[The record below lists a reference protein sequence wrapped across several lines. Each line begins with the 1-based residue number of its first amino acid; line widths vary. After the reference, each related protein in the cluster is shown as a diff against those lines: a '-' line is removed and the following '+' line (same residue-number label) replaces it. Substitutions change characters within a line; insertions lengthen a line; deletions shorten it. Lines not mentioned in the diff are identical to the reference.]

1 MGAYAVAACLSLYLS
16 LYLSLSSVFSLR
28 TRTLNPDTIS
38 SSVCHPSNQPHPRTL
53 RSDQFT
59 VLINGYSESRLPLL
73 ESIAA
78 TYSASPVVASVL
90 VLWGNP
96 STPPLTLA
104 QLAHN
109 LSVSSMGSAAI
120 SLVPQATSSL
130 NARFLPRSSIRTRA
144 VLVCDDDVEVD
155 LKTVE
160 FAFRMWKGN
169 PERLI
174 GIFVR
179 SHDIDM
185 IRKDWIYTV
194 HPDKYS
200 IVLTKFMMMKREYL
214 FKYSCDGGAPMRE
227 MRRMVDEMR
236 NCEDILINFVVA
248 EETNAGP
255 MMVAAERVRD
265 WGDPRNED
273 DDGGSLVRVAG
284 LSSRKAEHRKRRGNC
299 ITEFHRA
306 FGRMPLRYSYG
317 KLVSSVGEQ
326 GLCKKGAVLVLCD
339 H

>member
-1 MGAYAVAACLSLYLS
+1 MAAYAVAVAVCLSL
-16 LYLSLSSVFSLR
+16 SLSFVFSFR
-28 TRTLNPDTIS
+28 IQTLYPDRIS
-38 SSVCHPSNQPHPRTL
+38 LSGCHPSHQPHPRTL
-53 RSDQFT
+53 RFDQFT

-73 ESIAA
+73 QSIAA
-78 TYSASPVVASVL
+78 TYSASPLVASVL

-109 LSVSSMGSAAI
+109 LSVSSAVI
-120 SLVPQATSSL
+120 SLIPQASSSL
-130 NARFLPRSSIRTRA
+130 NARFLPRSSIGTRA

-160 FAFRMWKGN
+160 FAFRMWRGDPK
-169 PERLI
+169 RLI

-185 IRKDWIYTV
+185 RRKGWIYTV

-200 IVLTKFMMMKREYL
+200 IVLTKFMMMKIEYL
-214 FKYSCDGGAPMRE
+214 FKYSCEGGAPMRE

-236 NCEDILINFVVA
+236 NCEDILMNFVVA

-255 MMVAAERVRD
+255 MMVGAERVRD

-273 DDGGSLVRVAG
+273 DDGVRLVREVG
-284 LSSRKAEHRKRRGNC
+284 LSSRRAEHRKRRGDC

-306 FGRMPLRYSYG
+306 FGRMPLRYSYA

-326 GLCKKGAVLVLCD
+326 GLCKKGDNLVLCD
-339 H
+339 Q

>member
-1 MGAYAVAACLSLYLS
+1 MGAYAYAFAIVVCLCLSS
-16 LYLSLSSVFSLR
+16 AFSLR
-28 TRTLNPDTIS
+28 IGTLDPNTIP

-53 RSDQFT
+53 RFDQFT

-73 ESIAA
+73 QSIAA
-78 TYSASPVVASVL
+78 AYSASPLVASVL

-96 STPPLTLA
+96 STPTQNLS

-109 LSVSSMGSAAI
+109 LSVSSMGSATI
-120 SLVPQATSSL
+120 SLIPQASSSL
-130 NARFLPRSSIRTRA
+130 NARFLPRPSISTRA

-155 LKTVE
+155 PKTVE
-160 FAFRMWKGN
+160 FAFRMWMGR
-169 PERLI
+169 PDRLI

-179 SHDIDM
+179 SHDMDLT
-185 IRKDWIYTV
+185 RKEWIYTV
-194 HPDKYS
+194 HPNKYS

-214 FKYSCDGGAPMRE
+214 VKYSCGGGAPMGE
-227 MRRMVDEMR
+227 MRRIVDEMR
-236 NCEDILINFVVA
+236 NCEDILMNFMVA

-255 MMVAAERVRD
+255 IMVGAEKARD

-273 DDGGSLVRVAG
+273 EKGFRDVG
-284 LSSRKAEHRKRRGNC
+284 LSSRKGEHRKRRGDC
-299 ITEFHRA
+299 ITKFHRA
-306 FGRMPLRYSYG
+306 FGKMPLRYSYG

-326 GLCKKGAVLVLCD
+326 GLCKKGANLVPCD

>member
-1 MGAYAVAACLSLYLS
+1 MGAYAVAVFLSVTLS
-16 LYLSLSSVFSLR
+16 VSFVLSH
-28 TRTLNPDTIS
+28 RTLSPTRDTIS
-38 SSVCHPSNQPHPRTL
+38 SSACHPSNQPHPRSL
-53 RSDQFT
+53 RSSQFT

-73 ESIAA
+73 QSIAT
-78 TYSASPVVASVL
+78 TYSASPLVYSVL

-104 QLAHN
+104 QLAYN
-109 LSVSSMGSAAI
+109 LSVSSTGSAAI
-120 SLVPQATSSL
+120 SLVPQSSSSL

-155 LKTVE
+155 PKTVE
-160 FAFRMWKGN
+160 FAFRMWRWN

-185 IRKDWIYTV
+185 TRKEWIYTV

-200 IVLTKFMMMKREYL
+200 VVLTKFMMMKTEYL
-214 FKYSCDGGAPMRE
+214 FKYSCEGGAPMRE

-236 NCEDILINFVVA
+236 NCEDILMNFVVA

-255 MMVAAERVRD
+255 LMVEAARARD
-265 WGDPRNED
+265 WGDPRNEGED
-273 DDGGSLVRVAG
+273 GDGGGIRVMREVG
-284 LSSRKAEHRKRRGNC
+284 LSSRRAEHRKRRGHC
-299 ITEFHRA
+299 INEFHRVL
-306 FGRMPLRYSYG
+306 GRMPLRYSYA
-317 KLVSSVGEQ
+317 KLVSSVAEQ
-326 GLCKKGAVLVLCD
+326 GLCRKGANLVPCD

>member
-1 MGAYAVAACLSLYLS
+1 MGGNSYAYAIVVCLF
-16 LYLSLSSVFSLR
+16 LSLSYAFSLR
-28 TRTLNPDTIS
+28 IGTLDPDTIS
-38 SSVCHPSNQPHPRTL
+38 SSSECHPGNQPDPRTL

-59 VLINGYSESRLPLL
+59 VLINGYSLSRLPLL
-73 ESIAA
+73 QSIAA
-78 TYSASPVVASVL
+78 AYSASPLVASVL

-96 STPPLTLA
+96 STPTQTLS

-120 SLVPQATSSL
+120 SLIPQVSTSL
-130 NARFLPRSSIRTRA
+130 NARFLPRSSIATRA

-155 LKTVE
+155 PKTVG
-160 FAFRMWKGN
+160 FAFRMWRGD

-179 SHDIDM
+179 SHDMDM
-185 IRKDWIYTV
+185 IRKQWIYTV
-194 HPDKYS
+194 NPEKYS

-214 FKYSCDGGAPMRE
+214 FKYSCGGGAPMRE
-227 MRRMVDEMR
+227 MRRIVDEMR
-236 NCEDILINFVVA
+236 NCEDILMNFVVA

-255 MMVAAERVRD
+255 MMVAAERARD

-273 DDGGSLVRVAG
+273 EAEGFREVG
-284 LSSRKAEHRKRRGNC
+284 LSSRRGEHRKRRGDC
-299 ITEFHRA
+299 ITKFHRA

-317 KLVSSVGEQ
+317 KMVSSVGEQ
-326 GLCKKGAVLVLCD
+326 GLCKKGANLVLCD

>member
-1 MGAYAVAACLSLYLS
+1 MRAFAVAIAVCLSLFLS
-16 LYLSLSSVFSLR
+16 FVFSLR
-28 TRTLNPDTIS
+28 NRTLSPDTFS
-38 SSVCHPSNQPHPRTL
+38 SSVCQLSNQPHPRTL
-53 RSDQFT
+53 RFNQFT

-73 ESIAA
+73 QSIAA
-78 TYSASPVVASVL
+78 TYSASPLVASVL

-120 SLVPQATSSL
+120 SLVPQASTSL
-130 NARFLPRSSIRTRA
+130 NARFLPRSSIGTRG

-160 FAFRMWKGN
+160 FAFRMWRGN

-185 IRKDWIYTV
+185 RRKEWIYTV

-200 IVLTKFMMMKREYL
+200 IVLTKFMMMKTEYL
-214 FKYSCDGGAPMRE
+214 FKYSCGGGAPMRE
-227 MRRMVDEMR
+227 MRRMVDKMR
-236 NCEDILINFVVA
+236 NCEDILMNFVVA

-255 MMVAAERVRD
+255 MMVGAKRVRD

-273 DDGGSLVRVAG
+273 DDGVRLVREVG
-284 LSSRKAEHRKRRGNC
+284 LSSRRAEHRKRRGDC

-306 FGRMPLRYSYG
+306 FGRMPLRYSYA

-326 GLCKKGAVLVLCD
+326 GLCQKGANLVLCD